1 VATSA
6 AFTADTTAGSYTVT
20 AAVSGVST
28 PASFS
33 LTNNAGAAATITA
46 TGGTPQS
53 ATVSTAFLTALGAT
67 VKDSYGN
74 PVSGASVT
82 FTVVAGA
89 SGASGSF
96 ATTGTTDVETT
107 NASGVAATS
116 QVLTANATAGGFTVT
131 ATSGAATPAN
141 FSLTNTAA
149 TTIAITATGGATQSA
164 QVNQAFAT
172 PLQATVTSGGS
183 PVGSGVSVTFT
194 VVAGTSGASGT
205 FASTG
210 ATDTETTDPSG
221 VATTSQVLTANG
233 TAGGFTVT
241 ASTPGAATPA
251 SFSLTNTAV
260 PTYAFYLSGL
270 EVTDADTA
278 DGPYFY
284 ALAGAV
290 TIDVNGNV
298 LGGEQDYN
306 DGWALTSPEPSGDS
320 ITGGTLTADGVT
332 GQYTLTLITNNEN
345 VGVGG
350 TETLG
355 VQFVNS
361 NHALITQFDGTAT
374 SSGSLD
380 LQTTTNASG
389 NFAFTLSGVDN
400 VNLCYCSVVYGGVF
414 STSKGAVSG
423 VYDVDDSGA
432 PLSTPTLGTAFTG
445 TTGGPTDSY
454 GRGYVTGTG
463 IATTLVY
470 YIVGPEAMRLI
481 DVDTTDSAVGSAFGQ
496 GTTTFTNASLGSSVF
511 GVESNSYGYPYAAA
525 GSFTTDGNGNLAGIG
540 DEDEGGSVCLNS
552 VTVAP
557 PCTIGGTYSISNAA
571 GGTTYN
577 GYSYLSLTTPLQDF
591 ANLGIYMTDPN
602 LNLNDPN
609 NTSSGLGGALVADMD
624 GYFLNGAG
632 VLIPQTDTTPGH
644 FTGSA
649 GTYAFGAQDSNY
661 LDLTGL
667 QTGSEFDFVGEGSF
681 TTGAFAGTGL
691 LNDVFDALGT
701 ALPDTGVTFSGT
713 PLPDATESTTGRYT
727 LFSPNPT
734 PNPLV
739 VTIPTATPIAVD
751 FNVVIYQASG
761 TQLFWLDEDEFSLWL
776 GPIEQ
781 QGSLTGVP
789 AIKRGAAKS
798 AKPKQKQ

>member
-1 VATSA
+1 V
-6 AFTADTTAGSYTVT
+6 F
-20 AAVSGVST
+20 
-28 PASFS
+28 
-33 LTNNAGAAATITA
+33 
-46 TGGTPQS
+46 
-53 ATVSTAFLTALGAT
+53 
-67 VKDSYGN
+67 
-74 PVSGASVT
+74 
-82 FTVVAGA
+82 
-89 SGASGSF
+89 
-96 ATTGTTDVETT
+96 
-107 NASGVAATS
+107 
-116 QVLTANATAGGFTVT
+116 TANATAG
-131 ATSGAATPAN
+131 AYS
-141 FSLTNTAA
+141 
-149 TTIAITATGGATQSA
+149 
-164 QVNQAFAT
+164 
-172 PLQATVTSGGS
+172 
-183 PVGSGVSVTFT
+183 
-194 VVAGTSGASGT
+194 
-205 FASTG
+205 
-210 ATDTETTDPSG
+210 
-221 VATTSQVLTANG
+221 
-233 TAGGFTVT
+233 VT
-241 ASTPGAATPA
+241 ASTSGAATPA

-270 EVTDADTA
+270 EVTDADTV

-290 TIDVNGNV
+290 AIDVNGNV

-345 VGVGG
+345 VGVAG

-400 VNLCYCSVVYGGVF
+400 VSLCYCSVVYGGVF
-414 STSKGAVSG
+414 TTSKGGVSG
-423 VYDVDDSGA
+423 VYDVDDSGSA
-432 PLSTPTLGTAFTG
+432 TSPPVTG
-445 TTGGPTDSY
+445 TPFAGTIPEPNDNY
-454 GRGYVTGTG
+454 GRGYVTGTNLG
-463 IATTLVY
+463 GNVNTIAY

-481 DVDTTDSAVGSAFGQ
+481 VVDTTDSAVGSAFGQ

-511 GVESNSYGYPYAAA
+511 GVESNSYGIPYAAA
-525 GSFTTDGNGNLAGIG
+525 GSFTTDGKGNLAGIG
-540 DEDEGGSVCLNS
+540 DEDEEGSVCLNS

-609 NTSSGLGGALVADMD
+609 NTSSGLGGALIADMD
-624 GYFLNGAG
+624 GSFLNGAG

-649 GTYAFGAQDSNY
+649 GTYAFGAQDSND
-661 LDLTGL
+661 LDLTL
-667 QTGSEFDFVGEGSF
+667 AQTGSEFDFVGEGSF
-681 TTGAFAGTGL
+681 TAGAFAGTGL

-727 LFSPNPT
+727 LFSLNPT

-739 VTIPTATPIAVD
+739 VTIPTATPIVVD

-789 AIKRGAAKS
+789 GVKRGAAKS